1 MRQLRRCLSFVL
13 FAHRSARVNRLMRP
27 LSYCLIALASSL
39 VPITAIADMPLRT
52 FITPVSTHSR
62 QIAWHDDLA
71 SGWKESQRTGRP
83 MVIFITSARCRY
95 CDAMKQST
103 WNDLGIENRVGNEF
117 VAVRL
122 SPEHNAKELSR
133 IQVQVYPTTIVALP
147 QGKVV
152 DHRKGFQPPELLHGL
167 LNRVIRRQPG

>member
-1 MRQLRRCLSFVL
+1 MRSFSCL
-13 FAHRSARVNRLMRP
+13 A
-27 LSYCLIALASSL
+27 IGLASSL
-39 VPITAIADMPLRT
+39 ISHSVFAETPSRSFGSPVPIYPHD
-52 FITPVSTHSR
+52 
-62 QIAWHDDLA
+62 IAWHDDLD
-71 SGWKESQRTGRP
+71 SGWRESQRTGRP

-103 WNDLGIENRVGNEF
+103 WHDLGIENRVGKEF

-122 SPEHNAKELSR
+122 SPEHNMKELSR
-133 IQVQVYPTTIVALP
+133 IQVEVYPTTIVALP

-167 LNRVIRRQPG
+167 LNRVVRRHPG